1 MLAALAFTA
10 GAGLAVRRSRI
21 GTYISTIERLLK
33 PGGEIFDAGNAGA
46 WHARR
51 AEAIIAASAQLGGN
65 WTGRWGNGDA
75 YTTLCD
81 LCTFSHESDHLF
93 PAFRSALAGIRQSL
107 KCTRFGHTR
116 DYV

>member
-10 GAGLAVRRSRI
+10 GAGLAVRRRRI
-21 GTYISTIERLLK
+21 GTYISKLEGLLK
-33 PGGEIFDAGNAGA
+33 PGGEITSAGAAGA

-51 AEAIIAASAQLGGN
+51 AEAIIAASAPLGGN

-75 YTTLCD
+75 YTTMCD
-81 LCTFSHESDHLF
+81 LCTASDTRDDEF
-93 PAFRSALAGIRQSL
+93 PEFRLAIAGIRKSL
-107 KCTRFGHTR
+107 KCTRFGDPR